1 MPHQLRVVPADAP
14 PTFQAR
20 PAEIEVSVIMPC
32 LNEADTLASCIDKAQ
47 RALRD
52 HRIAGEVI
60 VADNGSTD
68 GSQGIAER
76 LGARVV
82 HVRERGYGSALMGGI
97 QHARGRFVIMG
108 DADDS
113 YDFLEIPRFV
123 EKLREGHDL
132 VQGCRLPAGGGRI
145 MPGAMPGL
153 HRYWGNPM
161 FSAMA
166 QRWFRAPIH
175 DVYCGLRG
183 FRRDFYHELDQRCTG
198 MEFATE
204 MIVKSSLRSAR
215 IAEVP
220 ITLHPDGRK
229 NRAPHLRTFRD
240 GWRTLRFFLLY
251 SPRYLFL
258 APGGLLIALGLVGY
272 GLALPAV
279 TIRGATL
286 DAHTLLFSSLALI
299 CGYQSILFAVFTKVF
314 AITEGLLPK
323 DPRIRRLSRIVTLER
338 GALGGA
344 VAAAGGVV
352 LLLLAIARWA
362 AEDFGRLDYAST
374 MRLVVPGVTLTA
386 LGFQT
391 VLSSFFLS
399 ILRMRRR

>member
-1 MPHQLRVVPADAP
+1 
-14 PTFQAR
+14 
-20 PAEIEVSVIMPC
+20 
-32 LNEADTLASCIDKAQ
+32 
-47 RALRD
+47 
-52 HRIAGEVI
+52 
-60 VADNGSTD
+60 
-68 GSQGIAER
+68 
-76 LGARVV
+76 
-82 HVRERGYGSALMGGI
+82 
-97 QHARGRFVIMG
+97 
-108 DADDS
+108 
-113 YDFLEIPRFV
+113 
-123 EKLREGHDL
+123 
-132 VQGCRLPAGGGRI
+132 
-145 MPGAMPGL
+145 
-153 HRYWGNPM
+153 M
-161 FSAMA
+161 FSTLA

-183 FRRDFYHELDQRCTG
+183 FRRDFYFELDQRCSG

-229 NRAPHLRTFRD
+229 TRAPHLRTFRD
-240 GWRTLRFFLLY
+240 GWRTLRFFLLF

-258 APGGLLIALGLVGY
+258 APGGVLVALGLLGY

-286 DAHTLLFSSLALI
+286 DAHTLLFASLALI

-314 AITEGLLPK
+314 AITQGLLPK
-323 DPRIRRLSRIVTLER
+323 DPRIRRLSTIVSLER

-344 VAAAGGVV
+344 AGVLLGVV
-352 LLLLAIARWA
+352 LLLLAVIRWA
-362 AEDFGRLDYAST
+362 AEDFGPLDYAST

-399 ILRMRRR
+399 ILRMHRR